1 LQTNFLPKS
10 WFKSFG
16 RVSSE
21 NFLASGKTSNPA
33 ITNSVSDQG
42 LKPPSKLRV
51 KTLSLIASIEND
63 NVSIKK

>member
-33 ITNSVSDQG
+33 ITNSVSDQV
-42 LKPPSKLRV
+42 V
-51 KTLSLIASIEND
+51 KATFKAKS
-63 NVSIKK
+63 